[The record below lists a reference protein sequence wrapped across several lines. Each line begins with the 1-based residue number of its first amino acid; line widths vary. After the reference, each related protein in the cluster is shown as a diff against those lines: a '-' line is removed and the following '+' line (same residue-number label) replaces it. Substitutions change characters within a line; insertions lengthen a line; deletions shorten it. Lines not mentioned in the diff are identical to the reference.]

1 MAHRTFIDAAGV
13 EWQVW
18 DVRPSWTWAERR
30 RTDRRRGAGGL
41 ARDGRSQAPRERPD
55 GAGVQE
61 RRLGDRRG
69 EGTRQLVVRNGYE
82 DGWLTFE
89 CAGQRRRLTPIPP
102 GWDTLPDLTLAELCR
117 RSVDVGVRPR
127 LVE

>member
-1 MAHRTFIDAAGV
+1 MAHRTFTDAAGV
-13 EWQVW
+13 SWQVW

-30 RTDRRRGAGGL
+30 RTDRRHGAVGS
-41 ARDGRSQAPRERPD
+41 ARDGRGQRDESSNGGVRE
-55 GAGVQE
+55 E
-61 RRLGDRRG
+61 RRVSDRRG
-69 EGTRQLVVRNGYE
+69 AGTRQLVVRNGYE

-102 GWDTLPDLTLAELCR
+102 GWEMLPDLTLGELCR
-117 RSVDVGVRPR
+117 RSVDVGIRPR